1 MGFYSSRTRHGKTV
15 WEEFGLD
22 NSGLGTLMVPGFNGI
37 PLDLCAPFETTFA
50 GSSPNRWLPGPMTAR
65 ELEMLWLMNDL
76 TDRPLWDK
84 LVSDESTL
92 QTWQK
97 EAMARFSLVSLKA
110 WDWCVAELRDKVHQ
124 FQETGLV
131 VVLNASSG
139 VCKSDSSI
147 PHTLTTEILK
157 FVNRAIEERVDEMEW
172 QPNTDQQVWS
182 LLDPSLYP
190 LISQR
195 TRVLI
200 ESGTVP
206 LERTLDAYGQGQ
218 VAPLPERARPVWAR
232 TDTFSE
238 TYQWLPCELT
248 FCGPAGSTDVRITSY
263 VNNLHPGRDLP
274 FYKVLEN
281 ILSRVIAPWNE
292 VLVRFSNLPLKRSWA
307 SYDGR
312 TPMRIRTFGVE
323 WDNRYPQWAEGLPTT
338 LEVDRSTDEYQQA
351 LALVKEYLT
360 LPEYGLKVDWWFNKT
375 RELPADWETTLPLRE
390 VVNIKYS
397 RMFQFRHSEPGTAY
411 SFDDW
416 KAGRT
421 LKTIVHCEDYDK
433 ADRDSDFWFQRRW
446 SLDPMIQNELIR
458 SQKQVDHQFQIVRLE
473 DEFRQKGL
481 QVIVKLGGVELNPA
495 NPSFSGDQWH
505 LDGLPNEHIVAVAVY
520 CFDSQ
525 NVTDVRFSFAQR
537 IHINGNEYAFDE
549 NYWDVPYLEKLFN
562 IKDEAPSIQEVGS
575 MSLRQGRLIA
585 FPNCL
590 HQRWEPFELV
600 DKTQPGHFRFL
611 TMWLVDPYF
620 RICSTR
626 NVPPQRLDWWE
637 QESRFHLQ
645 SAYPLP
651 RELADLITKEAGVDL
666 MDHREASYHR
676 CKHAQEIASGHEA
689 EQQELARD
697 YICFSKQY

>member
-1 MGFYSSRTRHGKTV
+1 
-15 WEEFGLD
+15 
-22 NSGLGTLMVPGFNGI
+22 MVPGFNGI
-37 PLDLCAPFETTFA
+37 PLDVRASLDTTFA
-50 GSSPNRWLPGPMTAR
+50 GASSSHWLPSPMTAR
-65 ELEMLWLMNDL
+65 EIEMLRLMNDL
-76 TDRPLWDK
+76 TDHPLWDR
-84 LVSDESTL
+84 LVFDESTL

-97 EAMARFSLVSLKA
+97 EAMARFPLISLKA

-131 VVLNASSG
+131 MVLNASSG

-147 PHTLTTEILK
+147 PQTLTTEIQRI
-157 FVNRAIEERVDEMEW
+157 VTRAMEERVDEIEW

-190 LISQR
+190 LITQR

-200 ESGTVP
+200 EGGTVP
-206 LERTLDAYGQGQ
+206 LEQTLDAYGQGQ
-218 VAPLPERARPVWAR
+218 VARPPERAQA
-232 TDTFSE
+232 TSADANQFSE

-248 FCGPAGSTDVRITSY
+248 FCGPSGSTDVRITSY
-263 VNNLHPGRDLP
+263 VNNLHPCRDLP

-281 ILSRVIAPWNE
+281 VLSRAIDPWNQ
-292 VLVRFSNLPLKRSWA
+292 VLVRFSNLSLQDSSA
-307 SYDGR
+307 LYDGR

-323 WDNRYPQWAEGLPTT
+323 WDNRYPQWAEDLPTT
-338 LEVDRSTDEYQQA
+338 LEVDRSAYKYQQA

-360 LPEYGLKVDWWFNKT
+360 LPEYGLKVNWWFNKT
-375 RELPADWETTLPLRE
+375 RDLPTDWETTLPLRE

-421 LKTIVHCEDYDK
+421 AKTIVHRENYNE
-433 ADRDSDFWFQRRW
+433 ADRDSDVWFQRPKI
-446 SLDPMIQNELIR
+446 LDPRVHNELMR
-458 SQKQVDHQFQIVRLE
+458 SRSEVDHHFQTVRLE

-481 QVIVKLGGVELNPA
+481 QVIVKLSGIEINPA

-505 LDGLPNEHIVAVAVY
+505 LDGLSNEHIVAGAVY

-525 NVTDVRFSFAQR
+525 NVTDVRVSFAQR
-537 IHINGNEYAFDE
+537 IHVNGNEYAFDHE
-549 NYWDVPYLEKLFN
+549 YWDVPYLEKLFN
-562 IKDEAPSIQEVGS
+562 IKDDAPSIQQVGS
-575 MSLRQGRLIA
+575 VSLRQGRLIA

-590 HQRWEPFELV
+590 HQRWEPFELI
-600 DKTQPGHFRFL
+600 DKAQPGHFRFL

-637 QESRFHLQ
+637 QESRLRLQ
-645 SAYPLP
+645 SVHPLP
-651 RELADLITKEAGVDL
+651 QELADLITKEAGVDL
-666 MDHREASYHR
+666 MDLREASNHR
-676 CKHAQEIASGHEA
+676 CKHAEEITSGHEA

-697 YICFSKQY
+697 YICFSKQF